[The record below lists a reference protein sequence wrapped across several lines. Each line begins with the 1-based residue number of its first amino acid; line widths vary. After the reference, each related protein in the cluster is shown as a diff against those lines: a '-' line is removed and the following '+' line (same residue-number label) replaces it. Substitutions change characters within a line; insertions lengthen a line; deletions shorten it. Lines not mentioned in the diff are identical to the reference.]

1 MDFDFYTIKL
11 YAESQS
17 SDEIIIGYFFGK
29 VDGRIDFQFVTFAR
43 RFKNF
48 AKINVED
55 DINDFREKLNIV
67 YKELLSRTG
76 DVITKSN
83 DFTNY
88 IKTYINKKGGRTS
101 FSKKLGALISTG
113 DSSAIRI
120 ELKELFNE
128 WTSEVNIKFDFEHS
142 TYTEMSSGEALKA
155 GSQIDAESAANY
167 ANRRNDLLELPDFY
181 PIVDPM
187 EGNPISTVKVGEMIY
202 VSIMNFPNE
211 SDRERLVSLFP
222 EKFDGDGNN
231 IKPFEAYITAREFL
245 SNGKGTMLIK
255 VIIDEW
261 FEAKAIIVSSMRIM
275 KDKQHKKLLNEAP
288 DKDKNFLQTLMK
300 GGSVKRD
307 EEAIEEKERLIDFI
321 MVGTILLLLAIV
333 VIVVVLI
340 LF

>member
-1 MDFDFYTIKL
+1 
-11 YAESQS
+11 
-17 SDEIIIGYFFGK
+17 
-29 VDGRIDFQFVTFAR
+29 
-43 RFKNF
+43 
-48 AKINVED
+48 
-55 DINDFREKLNIV
+55 
-67 YKELLSRTG
+67 
-76 DVITKSN
+76 
-83 DFTNY
+83 
-88 IKTYINKKGGRTS
+88 
-101 FSKKLGALISTG
+101 LISTG

-261 FEAKAIIVSSMRIM
+261 FEAKTIIVSSMRIM